1 MRTIEKYL
9 WKDDVMNVVFISGP
23 HGCGK
28 TAFMEALL
36 EKSEVYIKDS
46 FFLDFVN
53 DLPAISHMS
62 IFEKCLLRLYHRFYT
77 AQQANL
83 KCKKNNDNKIL
94 LVDRSIYDSIVYNT
108 VEHNMGTLTEFQY
121 IFLSNIE
128 QKALEIVNPYTVILN
143 PDSKKVVN
151 YLEQRAK
158 RGGREKRNRL
168 CRREDTLEYI
178 SMMHDEYSK
187 IACNTNVLY
196 LEGGLEENVK
206 ETNEWIRKMYI

>member
-1 MRTIEKYL
+1 
-9 WKDDVMNVVFISGP
+9 MNVVFISGP

-108 VEHNMGTLTEFQY
+108 VEHNMGTFFYQ
-121 IFLSNIE
+121 
-128 QKALEIVNPYTVILN
+128 ILN
-143 PDSKKVVN
+143 
-151 YLEQRAK
+151 
-158 RGGREKRNRL
+158 
-168 CRREDTLEYI
+168 
-178 SMMHDEYSK
+178 
-187 IACNTNVLY
+187 
-196 LEGGLEENVK
+196 
-206 ETNEWIRKMYI
+206 RKLWK

>member
-1 MRTIEKYL
+1 
-9 WKDDVMNVVFISGP
+9 MNVVFISGP

-83 KCKKNNDNKIL
+83 KCKKKTTIIKFYLWIGVFMIL
-94 LVDRSIYDSIVYNT
+94 LFIIQWSIIWG
-108 VEHNMGTLTEFQY
+108 H
-121 IFLSNIE
+121 
-128 QKALEIVNPYTVILN
+128 
-143 PDSKKVVN
+143 
-151 YLEQRAK
+151 
-158 RGGREKRNRL
+158 
-168 CRREDTLEYI
+168 
-178 SMMHDEYSK
+178 
-187 IACNTNVLY
+187 
-196 LEGGLEENVK
+196 
-206 ETNEWIRKMYI
+206 

>member
-1 MRTIEKYL
+1 
-9 WKDDVMNVVFISGP
+9 
-23 HGCGK
+23 
-28 TAFMEALL
+28 
-36 EKSEVYIKDS
+36 
-46 FFLDFVN
+46 
-53 DLPAISHMS
+53 
-62 IFEKCLLRLYHRFYT
+62 
-77 AQQANL
+77 
-83 KCKKNNDNKIL
+83 
-94 LVDRSIYDSIVYNT
+94 
-108 VEHNMGTLTEFQY
+108 MGTLTEFQY
-121 IFLSNIE
+121 NFLSNIE

>member
-23 HGCGK
+23 RGCGK

-83 KCKKNNDNKIL
+83 KCKKTTIIKFYLWIGVFMIL
-94 LVDRSIYDSIVYNT
+94 LFIIQWSIIWG
-108 VEHNMGTLTEFQY
+108 H
-121 IFLSNIE
+121 
-128 QKALEIVNPYTVILN
+128 
-143 PDSKKVVN
+143 
-151 YLEQRAK
+151 
-158 RGGREKRNRL
+158 
-168 CRREDTLEYI
+168 
-178 SMMHDEYSK
+178 
-187 IACNTNVLY
+187 
-196 LEGGLEENVK
+196 
-206 ETNEWIRKMYI
+206 

>member
-1 MRTIEKYL
+1 
-9 WKDDVMNVVFISGP
+9 MNVVFISGP

-121 IFLSNIE
+121 NFLSNIE

-143 PDSKKVVN
+143 PDSKKV
-151 YLEQRAK
+151 
-158 RGGREKRNRL
+158 
-168 CRREDTLEYI
+168 TL
-178 SMMHDEYSK
+178 H
-187 IACNTNVLY
+187 
-196 LEGGLEENVK
+196 
-206 ETNEWIRKMYI
+206 

>member
-1 MRTIEKYL
+1 
-9 WKDDVMNVVFISGP
+9 MNVVFISGP

-83 KCKKNNDNKIL
+83 KCKKNNDNKTK
-94 LVDRSIYDSIVYNT
+94 N
-108 VEHNMGTLTEFQY
+108 E
-121 IFLSNIE
+121 
-128 QKALEIVNPYTVILN
+128 ILN
-143 PDSKKVVN
+143 STTPFGGGIYSRTVKV
-151 YLEQRAK
+151 
-158 RGGREKRNRL
+158 
-168 CRREDTLEYI
+168 
-178 SMMHDEYSK
+178 YSF
-187 IACNTNVLY
+187 I
-196 LEGGLEENVK
+196 
-206 ETNEWIRKMYI
+206 

>member
-9 WKDDVMNVVFISGP
+9 WKKARVV
-23 HGCGK
+23 C
-28 TAFMEALL
+28 
-36 EKSEVYIKDS
+36 IK
-46 FFLDFVN
+46 L
-53 DLPAISHMS
+53 I
-62 IFEKCLLRLYHRFYT
+62 Y
-77 AQQANL
+77 L
-83 KCKKNNDNKIL
+83 KCKKNNDNKIF

-121 IFLSNIE
+121 NFLSNIE

-187 IACNTNVLY
+187 IACTNVLY

>member
-46 FFLDFVN
+46 FLDFVN

-83 KCKKNNDNKIL
+83 KCKKTTIIKFYLWIGVFMIL
-94 LVDRSIYDSIVYNT
+94 LFIIQWSIIWG
-108 VEHNMGTLTEFQY
+108 H
-121 IFLSNIE
+121 
-128 QKALEIVNPYTVILN
+128 
-143 PDSKKVVN
+143 
-151 YLEQRAK
+151 
-158 RGGREKRNRL
+158 
-168 CRREDTLEYI
+168 
-178 SMMHDEYSK
+178 
-187 IACNTNVLY
+187 
-196 LEGGLEENVK
+196 
-206 ETNEWIRKMYI
+206 